1 MENREYLKAHLKS
14 AAQIFNR
21 CGHLIILVSDL
32 KKFFF
37 KFSYENLFIDLPL
50 QFDKKKVEML
60 QNN

>member
-14 AAQIFNR
+14 AAQIVNR

-32 KKFFF
+32 KKIFF

-50 QFDKKKVEML
+50 QFDKKKS
-60 QNN
+60 